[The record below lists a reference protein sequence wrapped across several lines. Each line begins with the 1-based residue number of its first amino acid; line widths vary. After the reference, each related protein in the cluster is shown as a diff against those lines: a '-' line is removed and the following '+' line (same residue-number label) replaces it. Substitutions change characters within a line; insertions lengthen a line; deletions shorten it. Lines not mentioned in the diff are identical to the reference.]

1 MTPREE
7 TGFGLYKNGEL
18 FGVDLTEGLANAAKQ
33 QLESRRLL
41 DGSRPD
47 AGKFQVVPV
56 RIVPIGR
63 DGATIAS
70 AEPVNPRTDAGKQA
84 AVAA

>member
-18 FGVDLTEGLANAAKQ
+18 FGVDLTEGLANAARE

-41 DGSRPD
+41 DNSRPD

-56 RIVPIGR
+56 RIVPILN
-63 DGATIAS
+63 AQTEAIAVP
-70 AEPVNPRTDAGKQA
+70 ADE
-84 AVAA
+84 VAA